1 VNWNGAFCAPGS
13 NAGTALVQQKIVI
26 NGRFLTQRMVGVQ
39 RFAIEVT
46 RVIDGLIESGEYAAL
61 KGRVEILAPP
71 AARDFPLR
79 HIPVRRC
86 GIGGSYFWEQLML
99 PFYAHGKLLLNFCSL
114 GPVVTRDQIV
124 VIHDATPKA
133 RPQNFT
139 PLFCFLYNFLI
150 PRLCRRALAI
160 GTVSEFSRSELGK
173 WYGADTSKITVC
185 YVGADHISRIV
196 PDHAIIERLGLQ
208 GREFFLGVG
217 AGNNKNAE
225 TVIAAMQKAGLDDTL
240 LMVTGY
246 RNAKVNGQEVKITSD
261 NLRPT
266 GYVTDEQL
274 RSLMEHAL
282 ALVSPSRYE
291 GFGLPPVE
299 GMVVGCPAIVSN
311 TPAMVEICGDA
322 ALHCDADD
330 IDGLARLLRTVHDD
344 PANRA
349 ELIAAGKARAARY
362 TWDAT
367 ARVLLDLCLAQFPQA
382 ANQATNQT
390 DSLDADQRPIV
401 KPARSREKALIS

>member
-1 VNWNGAFCAPGS
+1 M
-13 NAGTALVQQKIVI
+13 QQKIVI

-46 RVIDGLIESGEYAAL
+46 KVIDGLIESGEYAAL

-86 GIGGSYFWEQLML
+86 GIGGSYFWEQLVL
-99 PFYAHGKLLLNFCSL
+99 PIYARDKLLLNFCSL

-160 GTVSEFSRSELGK
+160 GTVSEFSRSELAK
-173 WYGADTSKITVC
+173 WYGADTGKITVC

-196 PDHAIIERLGLQ
+196 PDHSIMERLGLT
-208 GREFFLGVG
+208 GRKFFLGVG

-225 TVIAAMQKAGLDDTL
+225 TVIGAMKKAGLDDTL

-246 RNAKVNGQEVKITSD
+246 RNAKVNGQEVKIDSD

-344 PANRA
+344 PAKRA
-349 ELIAAGKARAARY
+349 ELIAAGRARAARY
-362 TWDAT
+362 TWNAT
-367 ARVLLDLCLAQFPQA
+367 AHILLDLCLAQFPQA
-382 ANQATNQT
+382 TKEMRSFNGDQHVV
-390 DSLDADQRPIV
+390 LDRAKTPEAV
-401 KPARSREKALIS
+401 G

>member
-1 VNWNGAFCAPGS
+1 VRLFCRPASING
-13 NAGTALVQQKIVI
+13 NACVQPKIVI

-46 RVIDGLIESGEYAAL
+46 KVVDGLIENGEYAGL
-61 KGRVEILAPP
+61 QGRVEILAPP

-86 GIGGSYFWEQLML
+86 GVGGGYFWEQLEL

-114 GPVVTRDQIV
+114 GPVVTRNQIV

-139 PLFCFLYNFLI
+139 KLFCAVYNFLI
-150 PRLCRRALAI
+150 PRLCRRSLCIA
-160 GTVSEFSRSELGK
+160 TVSEFSRSELGR
-173 WYGADTSKITVC
+173 WYGADTNKIKVC
-185 YVGADHISRIV
+185 HVGADHMARIV
-196 PDHAIIERLGLQ
+196 PDNSIIERLGLKD
-208 GREFFLGVG
+208 RKFFLGVG

-225 TVIAAMQKAGLDDTL
+225 TVAVAMQKAGLDDTL
-240 LMVTGY
+240 LMITGY
-246 RNAKVNGQEVKITSD
+246 RNAIVNGQAIEIDSD
-261 NLRPT
+261 NVRPT
-266 GYVTDEQL
+266 GYVSDQEL

-299 GMVVGCPAIVSN
+299 GMLVGCPAIVSN
-311 TPAMVEICGDA
+311 TPAMIEICGDA

-330 IDGLARLLRTVHDD
+330 VDGLARLLRIVHDD
-344 PANRA
+344 TARRA
-349 ELIAAGKARAARY
+349 ELVAAGRARAARY
-362 TWDAT
+362 TWERT
-367 ARVLLDLCLAQFPQA
+367 ARKLIDLCAQYGGVQM
-382 ANQATNQT
+382 
-390 DSLDADQRPIV
+390 
-401 KPARSREKALIS
+401 PARAPVSPAALATSK

>member
-1 VNWNGAFCAPGS
+1 M
-13 NAGTALVQQKIVI
+13 QQKIVI

-39 RFAIEVT
+39 RFAIEVIK
-46 RVIDGLIESGEYAAL
+46 VIDGLIESGEYAAL

-79 HIPVRRC
+79 HIPLRRC

-99 PFYAHGKLLLNFCSL
+99 PFYASGSLLLNFCSL

-150 PRLCRRALAI
+150 PRLCKRARAI

-196 PDHAIIERLGLQ
+196 PDHSIIERLGLK
-208 GREFFLGVG
+208 GKKFFLGVG

-225 TVIAAMQKAGLDDTL
+225 TVIAAMRKG
-240 LMVTGY
+240 
-246 RNAKVNGQEVKITSD
+246 
-261 NLRPT
+261 
-266 GYVTDEQL
+266 
-274 RSLMEHAL
+274 RSRRH
-282 ALVSPSRYE
+282 
-291 GFGLPPVE
+291 F
-299 GMVVGCPAIVSN
+299 
-311 TPAMVEICGDA
+311 
-322 ALHCDADD
+322 AD
-330 IDGLARLLRTVHDD
+330 GHRLSQRQ
-344 PANRA
+344 
-349 ELIAAGKARAARY
+349 G
-362 TWDAT
+362 
-367 ARVLLDLCLAQFPQA
+367 
-382 ANQATNQT
+382 
-390 DSLDADQRPIV
+390 QRPGNQDHLRQSA
-401 KPARSREKALIS
+401 PDRLCQR

>member
-1 VNWNGAFCAPGS
+1 
-13 NAGTALVQQKIVI
+13 VQQKIVI

-46 RVIDGLIESGEYAAL
+46 KVIDGLIESGEYAAL

-86 GIGGSYFWEQLML
+86 GVGGSYFWEQLVL
-99 PFYAHGKLLLNFCSL
+99 PFYARGKLLLNFCSL

-196 PDHAIIERLGLQ
+196 PDHSIMERLGLK
-208 GREFFLGVG
+208 GRKFFLGVG

-225 TVIAAMQKAGLDDTL
+225 TVIAAMQKAGLHDTL

-246 RNAKVNGQEVKITSD
+246 RNAKVNGQEVKIDSD

-266 GYVTDEQL
+266 GYVTDQQL

-330 IDGLARLLRTVHDD
+330 VEGLARLLRLVHDD
-344 PANRA
+344 PARRA
-349 ELIAAGKARAARY
+349 ELIAAGKARSARY
-362 TWDAT
+362 TWEAT
-367 ARVLLDLCLAQFPQA
+367 ARVLLGLCLAQFPQMKSEPRSS
-382 ANQATNQT
+382 QA
-390 DSLDADQRPIV
+390 SQRV
-401 KPARSREKALIS
+401 ARDRAKSPETVA